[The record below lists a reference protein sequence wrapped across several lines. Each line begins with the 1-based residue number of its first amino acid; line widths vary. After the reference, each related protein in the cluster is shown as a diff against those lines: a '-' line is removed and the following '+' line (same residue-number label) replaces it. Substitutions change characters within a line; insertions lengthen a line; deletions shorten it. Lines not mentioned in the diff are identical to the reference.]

1 MLTKLL
7 LAAAMAAAPVPAPAT
22 PAALPDADPALWV
35 VRDDDTTIYLF
46 GTFHALDGKTDWFND
61 EVKTAF
67 DRSGELVLEALIPE
81 DPAAMQPVVMKY
93 ALDKSG
99 KPLTT
104 KLSPEAQKLMAA
116 ELGKLGAPASA
127 FDGFKPF
134 FASVSLVAVQMQKLG
149 ITADKGTEAALR
161 KAAKAA
167 GKPVS
172 ELENVE
178 FQMGMFDR
186 ISEASQIA
194 MLEQTLE
201 SLDELPAA
209 TARMLTAW
217 NSGDA
222 AGFKSIMDDSSSQGP
237 EAYKVIFS
245 DRNATWAEWVDQRL
259 DKPGTVFVAVGT
271 GHLAGK
277 DSVQYLLDK
286 RGIKSE
292 RAN

>member
-1 MLTKLL
+1 MMTKLL
-7 LAAAMAAAPVPAPAT
+7 LAAAMAAAPAPAATT
-22 PAALPDADPALWV
+22 PLPDADPALWV
-35 VRDDDTTIYLF
+35 VQDADTTIYLF

-81 DPAAMQPVVMKY
+81 DPAAIQPVVMKY

-99 KPLTT
+99 KPLTA
-104 KLSPEAQKLMAA
+104 KLSPDGQKLLAA
-116 ELGKLGAPASA
+116 ELGKIGAPVTA

-134 FASVSLVAVQMQKLG
+134 FAAMTLTLVQMQKLG
-149 ITADKGTEAALR
+149 VAADKGTEAVLR
-161 KAAKAA
+161 TAAKAS
-167 GKPVS
+167 GKPVA

-178 FQMGMFDR
+178 FQMAMFDR
-186 ISEASQIA
+186 ISEASQLA
-194 MLEQTLE
+194 MLETALT
-201 SLDELPAA
+201 SLDEVPAS
-209 TARMLTAW
+209 TAQMLSAW

-222 AGFKSIMDDSSSQGP
+222 AGFKTIMDESDAQGP

-245 DRNATWAEWVDQRL
+245 DRNATWAEWVDNRL

-277 DSVQYLLDK
+277 DSVQQWLDK
-286 RGIKSE
+286 RGIATK
-292 RAN
+292 RVN